1 MQAGVDHP
9 RARGHLNPNLIFA
22 SKRVSQDPL
31 SDVWLRPNERKATKE
46 TSFDVKPV
54 GLCQRQCKMST
65 RLRSMKFLKVVENR
79 PFIEA

>member
-1 MQAGVDHP
+1 
-9 RARGHLNPNLIFA
+9 
-22 SKRVSQDPL
+22 L